1 MFMPNKIKKG
11 QDFKLNHDFRK
22 PTTPDHFASGATL
35 NTTNAHLK
43 DLLQRIMPKTPGQ

>member
-1 MFMPNKIKKG
+1 MPNKIKKG

-22 PTTPDHFASGATL
+22 TTDHNSVPF

-43 DLLQRIMPKTPGQ
+43 DLL